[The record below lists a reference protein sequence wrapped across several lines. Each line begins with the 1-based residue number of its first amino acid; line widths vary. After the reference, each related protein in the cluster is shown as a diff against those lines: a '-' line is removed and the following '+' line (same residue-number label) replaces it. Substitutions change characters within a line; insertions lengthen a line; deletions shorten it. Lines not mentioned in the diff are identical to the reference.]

1 MTSFPDNSFPD
12 GGSTRSEHRRPLTSG
27 AADGGRPPAPP
38 GGDAQSDRARAEPIE
53 PEYHHQPVMC
63 GEVVETLRA
72 VPDGVMVD
80 ATVGGGGHALAL
92 LDAHPGLDL
101 VGVDRDPA
109 ALDAA
114 RRKLA
119 RHRGRVTLS
128 HARFDAL
135 DQVLDGLGRGSVSG
149 CLFDLGVSSPQLD
162 RPDRGFSY
170 RHEGPLDMRMDP
182 TAGPTAADVVNTA
195 DEPALAAMLARNA
208 DEPHARRIARAIVAR
223 RPFSTTTE
231 LAAAVAAAV
240 PARARRRGHPARR
253 AFQAIRIEVNG
264 ELDMLDAALARA
276 LGRLAPSG
284 RCAVLSYHSG
294 EDRIVKG
301 RFRREAGEAPP
312 PRPGLPPPP
321 GARAAVRLL
330 WRGART
336 PGPAEAAVNP
346 RAASARLRAVER
358 IPQAA

>member
-1 MTSFPDNSFPD
+1 MTSFPDHRFPAGD
-12 GGSTRSEHRRPLTSG
+12 STRPERRQPPASG
-27 AADGGRPPAPP
+27 MADGGRQPVPP
-38 GGDAQSDRARAEPIE
+38 GEDAPSARARAEPPE
-53 PEYHHQPVMC
+53 PEYRHRPVMC

-101 VGVDRDPA
+101 VGVDRDPS

-114 RRKLA
+114 RRRLA
-119 RHRGRVTLS
+119 RHRERVTLS

-135 DQVLDGLGRGSVSG
+135 DEVLDGLGRGAVSG

-253 AFQAIRIEVNG
+253 TFQAIRIEVND
-264 ELDMLDAALARA
+264 ELEMLDAALRRA

-301 RFRREAGEAPP
+301 RFRREAGEAPS
-312 PRPGLPPPP
+312 PRPDLPPPP
-321 GARAAVRLL
+321 GARAEVRLL

-336 PGPAEAAVNP
+336 PGPAEAAANP
-346 RAASARLRAVER
+346 GAAPARLRAVEK
-358 IPQAA
+358 ISQAA

>member
-12 GGSTRSEHRRPLTSG
+12 GRSTRSERRRPLTSG
-27 AADGGRPPAPP
+27 AADDDRPPAPP
-38 GGDAQSDRARAEPIE
+38 GGDTQSDRARAEPPG
-53 PEYHHQPVMC
+53 PEYRHQPVMC

-101 VGVDRDPA
+101 VGVDRDLT

-128 HARFDAL
+128 HARFDDL
-135 DQVLDGLGRGSVSG
+135 EEVLDGLGRGSVSG

-264 ELDMLDAALARA
+264 ELDMLDAALTRA

-312 PRPGLPPPP
+312 PRPDLPPPP

-336 PGPAEAAVNP
+336 PGPAEAAANP

>member
-1 MTSFPDNSFPD
+1 MTSFPHNEPGPAYRCPPAASP
-12 GGSTRSEHRRPLTSG
+12 GGAQRPGPTPQSVVRRPGPSV
-27 AADGGRPPAPP
+27 P
-38 GGDAQSDRARAEPIE
+38 GEG
-53 PEYHHQPVMC
+53 EYRHQPVMC
-63 GEVVETLRA
+63 GEVVETLRV

-101 VGVDRDPA
+101 VGLDRDPS

-114 RRKLA
+114 RRRLVG
-119 RHRGRVTLS
+119 HRGRVTLS
-128 HARFDAL
+128 RARFDAI
-135 DQVLDGLGRGSVSG
+135 DEVLDSLGCEAVSG

-182 TAGPTAADVVNTA
+182 ADERTAADVVNTA

-208 DEPHARRIARAIVAR
+208 DEPHARRIARVIVGR

-253 AFQAIRIEVNG
+253 TFQAIRIEVNG
-264 ELDMLDAALARA
+264 ELEMLDGALARA

-284 RCAVLSYHSG
+284 RCAVLAYHSG
-294 EDRIVKG
+294 EDRIVKA

-336 PGPAEAAVNP
+336 ASPAEADANP

-358 IPQAA
+358 IPEAA